1 MNDVSLVSADSVP
14 LEVVWR
20 AFVDGFRDYV
30 VPVELSFDEF
40 EQVIADEKISL
51 AASVVAVRD
60 GVEPCGAAMLAIRT
74 AESWCGGLGVVP
86 SVRRTGLGRRMMLA
100 IIKEAR
106 TRGVTRMRLECIDGN
121 HAAWSLYEGI
131 GFRPA
136 RRLEIFRGAA
146 TPRPDAWKAASIW
159 PLGDPGLVWNR
170 FAAYHPVPPAWQTD
184 LPVLR
189 RHNPQ
194 RLLGWAIGD
203 TERPRSYVLFRAF
216 GDLVRIVDSGSSVPE
231 QAADHL
237 AMLVATL
244 VESNPRCNLI
254 AHNLPMENSLNAV
267 LRDAGVP
274 VVLAQ
279 TELELRF

>member
-1 MNDVSLVSADSVP
+1 MILLWSYRARQAPRTPKKSPLLAKRPRMNDVSLVSADSVP

-20 AFVDGFRDYV
+20 AFVDGFRGYV

-51 AASVVAVRD
+51 AASVVAVRH

-131 GFRPA
+131 GFRPT
-136 RRLEIFRGAA
+136 RRLESFRGAA

-189 RHNPQ
+189 RQNPN
-194 RLLGWAIGD
+194 GCWAGQSA
-203 TERPRSYVLFRAF
+203 TLNAHVATYCFARSA
-216 GDLVRIVDSGSSVPE
+216 ISCGSST
-231 QAADHL
+231 
-237 AMLVATL
+237 VAPAYRNRLPITW
-244 VESNPRCNLI
+244 RCSSR
-254 AHNLPMENSLNAV
+254 HWSSPT
-267 LRDAGVP
+267 RGV
-274 VVLAQ
+274 
-279 TELELRF
+279 T

>member
-20 AFVDGFRDYV
+20 AFVDGFRGYV

-51 AASVVAVRD
+51 AASVVAVRH

-106 TRGVTRMRLECIDGN
+106 TRG
-121 HAAWSLYEGI
+121 
-131 GFRPA
+131 
-136 RRLEIFRGAA
+136 
-146 TPRPDAWKAASIW
+146 WKAASIW

-237 AMLVATL
+237 AMLVAAL